1 MGRIKAKKMKT
12 TTLDYQFPSELEE
25 QAKFMY
31 TLGTMASQYPD
42 EYYAAKKL
50 RDKAFNDVMQSASIA
65 KESGNMTEAFY
76 WVLLNVSVTE
86 AFDRVYAE
94 HTKAMIDERMALQE
108 R

>member
-1 MGRIKAKKMKT
+1 MGRIKSKKTKANA
-12 TTLDYQFPSELEE
+12 LDYQFPAELEKR
-25 QAKFMY
+25 ANFMY
-31 TLGTMASQYPD
+31 TLGTTAAEYPD

-65 KESGNMTEAFY
+65 KESGDMTEAFY

-94 HTKAMIDERMALQE
+94 HTKAMIDERMALQG